1 MRVILQKIVNLLS
14 FCLVILLITPTVNA
28 AQHNNEKASNTP
40 QRIIVLD
47 WDLLEQIL
55 TLEVIP
61 VGATE
66 IAGYNQW
73 VARPIAPNSIEEVGM
88 RAEPNLEKIATL
100 KPDLIL
106 ASSSQQDLLPV
117 LETIAPVVYLPN
129 FSRQD
134 NAAQVALA
142 HFNTLASLLGKE
154 ALAQQKLAEM
164 DATFAQFKAKL
175 QQAFITLPEVEV
187 IRFSTLT
194 SIFLYT
200 ENSTTEYVINKLGL
214 KSAISL
220 PPQPWGIDQRRMNVL
235 QQIKHGYVLYMLP
248 FPDESKLQKS
258 VLWKAMPFVQNGHFH
273 SVKPVWNYGGMTSL
287 TLMAQAITESLLD
300 MAPNNEN

>member
-1 MRVILQKIVNLLS
+1 MRVILQKIAKLLP
-14 FCLVILLITPTVNA
+14 FCLAILFISPVVKA
-28 AQHNNEKASNTP
+28 IENNNQIPAKTP
-40 QRIIVLD
+40 QRVIVLD

-61 VGATE
+61 IGATE
-66 IAGYNQW
+66 ITGYNQW
-73 VARPIAPNSIEEVGM
+73 VAYPVAPNSIEEIGM
-88 RAEPNLEKIATL
+88 RAEPNLEKIASL

-106 ASSSQQDLLPV
+106 ASRSQQDLLPV
-117 LETIAPVVYLPN
+117 LKTIAPVVYLPN

-142 HFNTLASLLGKE
+142 HFNTLASLFGKQ
-154 ALAQQKLAEM
+154 AIAQQKLTEM
-164 DATFAQFKAKL
+164 EATFIQLKAKL

-194 SIFLYT
+194 SVFLYT
-200 ENSTTEYVINKLGL
+200 ENSTTDYVVNKLGL

-220 PPQPWGIDQRRMNVL
+220 PPQPWGIDQRRMKVL
-235 QQIKHGYVLYMLP
+235 QQITQGYVLYMLP
-248 FPDESKLQKS
+248 FPDEAKLKKS
-258 VLWKAMPFVQNGHFH
+258 VLWQAMPFVQNGHFH
-273 SVKPVWNYGGMTSL
+273 SMKPVWNYGGVTSL
-287 TLMAQAITESLLD
+287 TLMAEAITESLLD

>member
-1 MRVILQKIVNLLS
+1 MRVILQKIIKSLF
-14 FCLVILLITPTVNA
+14 FCLPILFITPIVNA
-28 AQHNNEKASNTP
+28 TQNNNKIP

-47 WDLLEQIL
+47 WDLLEQVL
-55 TLEVIP
+55 TLDVIP
-61 VGATE
+61 IGATE

-73 VARPIAPNSIEEVGM
+73 VAHPVAPNSIEEVGM
-88 RAEPNLEKIATL
+88 RAEPNLEKMASL

-117 LETIAPVVYLPN
+117 LKTIAPVMYLPN

-134 NAAQVALA
+134 NAAEVALA
-142 HFNTLASLLGKE
+142 HFNTLASLLGKT

-164 DATFAQFKAKL
+164 DSIFVQLKCKL
-175 QQAFITLPEVEV
+175 QRAFITLPEVEV

-194 SIFLYT
+194 SVFLYT
-200 ENSTTEYVINKLGL
+200 ENSTTDYVVNKLGL
-214 KSAISL
+214 NSAISL

-235 QQIKHGYVLYMLP
+235 QHIKQGYVLYMLP

-258 VLWKAMPFVQNGHFH
+258 VLWQAMPFVQNGHFH
-273 SVKPVWNYGGMTSL
+273 SVKPVWNYGGVTSL
-287 TLMAQAITESLLD
+287 MLMAEAITESLLD
-300 MAPNNEN
+300 MAPNNEH

>member
-1 MRVILQKIVNLLS
+1 MCVILQKIVRLLS
-14 FCLVILLITPTVNA
+14 FCLAILFITPIVNA
-28 AQHNNEKASNTP
+28 AQNNHEANANTP

-55 TLEVIP
+55 TLDVIP

-73 VARPIAPNSIEEVGM
+73 VAYPVAPNTIEEVGM
-88 RAEPNLEKIATL
+88 RAEPNLEKMASL

-117 LETIAPVVYLPN
+117 LKTIAPVVYLPN

-134 NAAQVALA
+134 NAAEVALA
-142 HFNTLASLLGKE
+142 HFNTLASILGKT

-164 DATFAQFKAKL
+164 DNTFAQLKSKL

-194 SIFLYT
+194 SVFLYT
-200 ENSTTEYVINKLGL
+200 ENSTTEYVVNKLGL

-220 PPQPWGIDQRRMNVL
+220 PPQPWGIDQRRMNIL
-235 QQIKHGYVLYMLP
+235 QHIKQGYVLYMLP

-258 VLWKAMPFVQNGHFH
+258 ALWQAMPFVQNGHFH
-273 SVKPVWNYGGMTSL
+273 SVKPVWNYGGVASL
-287 TLMAQAITESLLD
+287 TLMAEAITESLLD
-300 MAPNNEN
+300 MAPNNEY

>member
-1 MRVILQKIVNLLS
+1 MRVILQKIIKSLF
-14 FCLVILLITPTVNA
+14 FCLPILFIAPIVNA
-28 AQHNNEKASNTP
+28 TQNNNKIP

-47 WDLLEQIL
+47 WDLLEQVL
-55 TLEVIP
+55 TLDVIP
-61 VGATE
+61 IGATE

-73 VARPIAPNSIEEVGM
+73 VAHPVAPNSIEEVGM
-88 RAEPNLEKIATL
+88 RAEPNLEKMASL

-117 LETIAPVVYLPN
+117 LKTIAPVMYLPN

-134 NAAQVALA
+134 NAAEVALA
-142 HFNTLASLLGKE
+142 HFNTLASLLGKT

-164 DATFAQFKAKL
+164 DSIFVQLKCKL
-175 QQAFITLPEVEV
+175 QRAFITLPEVEV

-194 SIFLYT
+194 SVFLYT
-200 ENSTTEYVINKLGL
+200 ENSTTDYVVNKLGL
-214 KSAISL
+214 NSAISL

-235 QQIKHGYVLYMLP
+235 QHIKQGYVLYMLP

-258 VLWKAMPFVQNGHFH
+258 VLWQAMPFVQNGHFH
-273 SVKPVWNYGGMTSL
+273 SVKPVWNYGGVTSL
-287 TLMAQAITESLLD
+287 MLMAEAITESLLD
-300 MAPNNEN
+300 MAPNNEH